1 MTTLSV
7 PIPANLE
14 EFIKRQIKEGRAANK
29 ADVVRRAITR
39 LSEEEAVNAVLRSE
53 REATLGGILS
63 GNLRELV
70 KRYRDNA

>member
-29 ADVVRRAITR
+29 ADLVRRAITR
-39 LSEEEAVNAVLRSE
+39 LSEEEAVNVILESE
-53 REATLGGILS
+53 REARAGKILS

>member
-1 MTTLSV
+1 MATLSV

-14 EFIKRQIKEGRAANK
+14 EFIKRQIKEGRGANK

-53 REATLGGILS
+53 QEATVGKILS
-63 GNLRELV
+63 GDLRELV

>member
-7 PIPANLE
+7 PIPSHLE
-14 EFIKRQIKEGRAANK
+14 EFIRRQIKEGRGANK

-39 LSEEEAVNAVLRSE
+39 LSEEEAINAVLRSE
-53 REATLGGILS
+53 REATLGEILS

>member
-7 PIPANLE
+7 PISGYLE
-14 EFIKRQIKEGRAANK
+14 EFINRQIKEGRGANK

-39 LSEEEAVNAVLRSE
+39 LSEEEAINAVLTSE
-53 REATLGGILS
+53 QEARDGKIIR

-70 KRYRDNA
+70 KNYRDNA

>member
-14 EFIKRQIKEGRAANK
+14 EFINRQIKEGRGANK

-39 LSEEEAVNAVLRSE
+39 LSEEEAVNTVLNAE
-53 REATLGGILS
+53 REPTLRGDLKKLLAEI
-63 GNLRELV
+63 
-70 KRYRDNA
+70 

>member
-7 PIPANLE
+7 PIPAHME

-39 LSEEEAVNAVLRSE
+39 LSEEEAVNAVLMSE
-53 REATLGGILS
+53 QEARDGKILS
-63 GNLRELV
+63 GDLREIV
-70 KRYRDNA
+70 KHYRDNA

>member
-14 EFIKRQIKEGRAANK
+14 EFINKQIREGRAANK

-39 LSEEEAVNAVLRSE
+39 LSEEEAVNAVLNAE
-53 REATLGGILS
+53 REPTLR
-63 GNLRELV
+63 GNLKELL
-70 KRYRDNA
+70 AEI